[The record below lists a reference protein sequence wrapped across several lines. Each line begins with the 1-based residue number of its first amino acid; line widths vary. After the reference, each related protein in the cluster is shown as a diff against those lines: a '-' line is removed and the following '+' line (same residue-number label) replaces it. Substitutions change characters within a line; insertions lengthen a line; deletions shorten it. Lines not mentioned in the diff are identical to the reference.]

1 MFYIAK
7 LKEPKDSEDEQIL
20 NALKFVTELSE
31 TGQEYYDKVTNQLNQ
46 VLQSTDVTEY
56 ESLFQHVIEVLT
68 QKEEDNELMDLIE
81 KEGLWSIE

>member
-81 KEGLWSIE
+81 KEGL